1 MDEVAGRLGT
11 SRNVRLE
18 ISVDAVLHLT
28 AKGLLQK
35 LPEVVQAMGV
45 IGQTKLAAEQ
55 KKKIINK
62 SITPIFLFFFLLKWI
77 LKYIFNIL

>member
-18 ISVDAVLHLT
+18 ISVDAVLHPT